1 MLLVREKCLTC
12 AIIRCKMD
20 HIETNRLFETEPY
33 RYAVD
38 LVNIMAPTCD
48 EEGHP
53 EEISSV
59 GRDAFYCLQRDGF
72 DFLFSQSEYYG
83 EDEIQRELINLSIDP
98 ESFWNALLMLD
109 YMSEDKFHEA
119 MILSPTDEQSILMLI
134 EALEADGSSLIA
146 KKANGRMIVVKSDN
160 AIRAIT
166 RLLRS
171 GIDAGEFDNRL
182 RYFNQR
188 SIRSGSLTERIAY
201 EATILKKFFR
211 LQYEKQHETEVD
223 DYKNPLLLISRL
235 LYLMKLA
242 SDEEYWVSSERLKGN
257 LKSYPKPG
265 EKVVARRFWF

>member
-12 AIIRCKMD
+12 GIIRCKMD

-59 GRDAFYCLQRDGF
+59 GLDAFYCLQRDE
-72 DFLFSQSEYYG
+72 SEYYA
-83 EDEIQRELINLSIDP
+83 EDEIQRELNKLSIDS
-98 ESFWNALLMLD
+98 EAFWNALLMLD

-119 MILSPTDEQSILMLI
+119 MILSPTDEGSVLMLI
-134 EALEADGSSLIA
+134 EALEVNGTSLIA
-146 KKANGRMIVVKSDN
+146 KKGNGRVVAVNSDN
-160 AIRAIT
+160 AIHTII

-171 GIDAGEFDNRL
+171 GIDAGEFDNRSQ
-182 RYFNQR
+182 YFTMK
-188 SIRSGSLTERIAY
+188 SVRSGSLTERIAY

-242 SDEEYWVSSERLKGN
+242 SDEEYWVSSERLKGD